1 MVILDDDTAK
11 SDEESL
17 SLSMVKKSG
26 DKKGKRTKEKTTLGE
41 DLIWVF
47 KQEKTLINK
56 VASQHIGMLATSCT
70 TDSGSNPVLTIS
82 INN

>member
-41 DLIWVF
+41 NLIWVF
-47 KQEKTLINK
+47 KREKTLISK
-56 VASQHIGMLATSCT
+56 VASQHIGMLAT
-70 TDSGSNPVLTIS
+70 
-82 INN
+82 